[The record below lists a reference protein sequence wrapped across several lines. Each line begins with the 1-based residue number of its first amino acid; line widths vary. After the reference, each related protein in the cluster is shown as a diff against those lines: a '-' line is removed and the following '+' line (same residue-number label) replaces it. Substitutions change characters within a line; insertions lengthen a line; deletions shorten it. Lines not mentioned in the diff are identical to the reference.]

1 MKTKLE
7 LKQQICNAEKKGS
20 FSWRKSLRVRF
31 MKLASSLLL
40 KKRKSYPSRRNL
52 KKNAFNWKQTRKKQ
66 LKRLPTPKRK
76 PS

>member
-1 MKTKLE
+1 
-7 LKQQICNAEKKGS
+7 
-20 FSWRKSLRVRF
+20 

-40 KKRKSYPSRRNL
+40 KRRKSYPSRRNL

-66 LKRLPTPKRK
+66 LKRLPMPKKK

>member
-1 MKTKLE
+1 
-7 LKQQICNAEKKGS
+7 
-20 FSWRKSLRVRF
+20 

-40 KKRKSYPSRRNL
+40 KRRKSYPSRRNL